1 MNKAEVKQII
11 LEEIYSAL
19 KEIKN
24 SKSLNENYDPKKMA
38 SIIRKDIGQGD
49 EEDNKIID
57 PILKKY
63 ASKIENASPNKVGD
77 LLNDLEKE
85 LNKELED
92 ITNTASSYISAYKD
106 KKSTNENESE
116 SLNELSSDDRAI
128 ELAVSAFLDE
138 GLYQEIDDPTAKD
151 PEARAVRKYD
161 LNINKVARFSPDFAN
176 MDVSDQRRAIAEFMI
191 KVINVASAR
200 QGKGAPKK
208 FFEKQDLINVV
219 KLLQKGEFSSQD
231 LVDAVSYFTRP
242 QQANKLLAAWKEKG
256 WVTFPET
263 KPSVT
268 RLRPDRPR
276 LNLGDLDLDEH
287 IKNYVYSYLKESASP
302 FNNKLKEIEATGKI
316 AALEAKLNA
325 VEEMVNAANERLS
338 RIDEDEEFSEMMDKG
353 KVNSMRS
360 EVKQLEKTREKLQK
374 EYAKTK
380 NGKKSTKEP
389 VMDEDKDIDLEENSS
404 SIELNESILRMQKLA
419 GF

>member
-116 SLNELSSDDRAI
+116 SLNELSSDDRAL

-404 SIELNESILRMQKLA
+404 SIELNESISRMQKLA
-419 GF
+419 GL

>member
-106 KKSTNENESE
+106 KKSTNKNE

-161 LNINKVARFSPDFAN
+161 LNINKVARFSPDFAS

-191 KVINVASAR
+191 KVINIASSR

-242 QQANKLLAAWKEKG
+242 QQANKLLAAWREKG
-256 WVTFPET
+256 WVIFPET

-276 LNLGDLDLDEH
+276 LSLGDLNLDEH

-389 VMDEDKDIDLEENSS
+389 VMDEDKDIDLEENSP

>member
-106 KKSTNENESE
+106 KKSTNKNE

-138 GLYQEIDDPTAKD
+138 DLYQEIDDPTAKD
-151 PEARAVRKYD
+151 PEERDGRRYD
-161 LNINKVARFSPDFAN
+161 LNIDKIVYFNPKFTS
-176 MDVSDQRRAIAEFMI
+176 MSEKEQRETIAEFMF
-191 KVINVASAR
+191 KVINVAYSR
-200 QGKGAPKK
+200 QGRGAPKK
-208 FFEKQDLINVV
+208 FFDKQDLKNVI
-219 KLLQKGEFSSQD
+219 KLIHRGKFSSED
-231 LVDAVSYFTRP
+231 LVNAVSYFTRK
-242 QQANKLLAAWKEKG
+242 QQANKLIAAWREKG
-256 WVTFPET
+256 WVTFPE
-263 KPSVT
+263 KEPSVT
-268 RLRPDRPR
+268 RLRPDRPK
-276 LNLGDLDLDEH
+276 LSLGDLDLDEH

-325 VEEMVNAANERLS
+325 VE
-338 RIDEDEEFSEMMDKG
+338 
-353 KVNSMRS
+353 
-360 EVKQLEKTREKLQK
+360 
-374 EYAKTK
+374 
-380 NGKKSTKEP
+380 
-389 VMDEDKDIDLEENSS
+389 
-404 SIELNESILRMQKLA
+404 
-419 GF
+419 

>member
-191 KVINVASAR
+191 KVINIASAR

>member
-11 LEEIYSAL
+11 LEEIYFAL

-106 KKSTNENESE
+106 KKSTNKNE

-128 ELAVSAFLDE
+128 ELAVSAFLDG

-161 LNINKVARFSPDFAN
+161 LNVNKVARFSPNFAS
-176 MDVSDQRRAIAEFMI
+176 MEASDQKRAIAEFMI
-191 KVINVASAR
+191 KVINIASSR

-276 LNLGDLDLDEH
+276 LNLGDLNLDEH